1 MDLAKLG
8 QDLVTILRPDSLS
21 DLMVYTVFILCIL
34 TLAAIPEKNV
44 VPPYLIYVAMFC
56 CVLDLVR
63 GAGGNTVP
71 FLNRFEIGGENLLSN
86 RGFLTFMMHIIMC
99 LFPMIAGAMTR
110 KHGRKG
116 GLALPLGLSAGI
128 VAGMYV
134 IGAFFL
140 PNAVYA
146 KIF

>member
-21 DLMVYTVFILCIL
+21 DLMVYTVLILCIL

-71 FLNRFEIGGENLLSN
+71 FLNRLEIGGESLLSN
-86 RGFLTFMMHIIMC
+86 RGFLTFIMHIIMC

-140 PNAVYA
+140 PNAVYT

>member
-1 MDLAKLG
+1 MDLG
-8 QDLVTILRPDSLS
+8 QQLVAILRPDSLA
-21 DLMVYTVFILCIL
+21 DLFVYTVFILCIL

-56 CVLDLVR
+56 CILDLVR

-71 FLNRFEIGGENLLSN
+71 FLNRFVIGGENLLSN

-134 IGAFFL
+134 VGAFFL

>member
-1 MDLAKLG
+1 MDLG
-8 QDLVTILRPDSLS
+8 QQLIAILRPDSLA
-21 DLMVYTVFILCIL
+21 DIMVYAVLILSIL

-44 VPPYLIYVAMFC
+44 VPPYLIYVTMFC
-56 CVLDLVR
+56 CVIDLVR

-71 FLNRFEIGGENLLSN
+71 FLNRFVIGGENLLSN
-86 RGFLTFMMHIIMC
+86 RGFLTFMIHIIMC

-116 GLALPLGLSAGI
+116 GYALPLGLTTGI
-128 VAGMYV
+128 IGGMYV
-134 IGAFFL
+134 IGGFFL
-140 PNAVYA
+140 ADAVYA